1 MKTRMLFSVA
11 LAAVLFTSTA
21 FANVSENVFDLAG
34 TTVKISATDKALV
47 VNLSSA
53 TKEDVTIKIEDAF
66 GGILLTEKVKDM
78 TRFAKKYNVSKLE
91 TGKYT
96 LTVTKKT
103 VRTVQPFQVSAND
116 VYISDREKKE
126 KFLPVVILKDN
137 KLDVNVLLGN
147 YSNIT
152 VTITDNEGQ
161 IVKQDKNYV
170 VLDLHTRYDI
180 AQLPAGAYVVEVR
193 AGDET
198 FYHTIKKVF

>member
-1 MKTRMLFSVA
+1 MKTRMLFSLA
-11 LAAVLFTSTA
+11 LAAVLLTSTA
-21 FANVSENVFDLAG
+21 FANVSENVFNLAG
-34 TTVKISATDKALV
+34 TTVKISTTDKALV

-53 TKEDVTIKIEDAF
+53 TIEDVTIKIEDAF
-66 GGILLTEKVKDM
+66 GGTLLTEKVKGM
-78 TRFAKKYNVSKLE
+78 TSFAKKYNVSKLE

-103 VRTVQPFQVSAND
+103 VRTVQPFQVSANG
-116 VYISDREKKE
+116 VYISDMEKKE
-126 KFLPVVILKDN
+126 KFLPAVNLNDN

-152 VTITDNEGQ
+152 VTITDNEGRV
-161 IVKQDKNYV
+161 VKQDKNYV

-180 AQLPAGAYVVEVR
+180 AQLPAGVYVVEVQ

>member
-11 LAAVLFTSTA
+11 LAAVLFTNTA

-34 TTVKISATDKALV
+34 TTVKISATDNALV
-47 VNLSSA
+47 VNLGSV
-53 TKEDVTIKIEDAF
+53 TKEEITIKIEDAF
-66 GGILLTEKVKDM
+66 GGTLLTEKVKDM
-78 TRFAKKYNVSKLE
+78 PFFVKKYNVSKLE
-91 TGKYT
+91 AGKYT

-103 VRTVQPFQVSAND
+103 VRTVQPFDISATGVHIAD
-116 VYISDREKKE
+116 IEKKE
-126 KFLPVVILKDN
+126 KFIPVVNLTDN

-152 VTITDNEGQ
+152 VTITDNEGR

-180 AQLPAGAYVVEVR
+180 TQLPNGVYVVEVR